1 MNNNNSPYNFFWGGR
16 FGFGG
21 QGGNQFRWNNQGAG
35 VPDPNAQAPVDQNYV
50 MTEPQEPVVYGPQNQ
65 APATQAPVD
74 TSQFRWGQGGGGG
87 FGSMISKATNFLGS
101 GIGGAAG
108 MATPLGIGLSIAGG
122 VIGAVKARKEQR
134 RARKQA
140 KKAKKE
146 LNRQMDAF
154 KQMDTSNPYL
164 NMENTMEDLT
174 INQKQFELEKQQN
187 QQNQANILD
196 SLRGAAG
203 GGGVAALAQQ
213 MAQSG
218 QLASQKA
225 AARIGDQERQNQMAE
240 RREASR
246 IQGLEIGGEI
256 QKREDEAYKTQ
267 TLLGMAQQNYASK
280 KEAQAA
286 AKQQKWDAITGTVTG
301 AADMFAGFGQGDG
314 TTE

>member
-1 MNNNNSPYNFFWGGR
+1 MNNNNSPYNFFWGGKM
-16 FGFGG
+16 GFGG
-21 QGGNQFRWNNQGAG
+21 QGGGQFRWGNQGADE
-35 VPDPNAQAPVDQNYV
+35 PDPNAGNENYV
-50 MTEPQEPVVYGPQNQ
+50 MAQPPPEESTYGPVNQ
-65 APATQAPVD
+65 TQPNVD
-74 TSQFRWGQGGGGG
+74 PSQMRWGQGSGGGG
-87 FGSMISKATNFLGS
+87 GIGSMIGK
-101 GIGGAAG
+101 IGGAVGG

-174 INQKQFELEKQQN
+174 INQKQFELENQQN

-196 SLRGAAG
+196 SLRGSAG

-240 RREASR
+240 RREAGR
-246 IQGLEIGGEI
+246 IQGLEIKGEM

-314 TTE
+314 TT